1 MCQVILTKPVCA
13 YLHVSTSHFSNI
25 FRKETGMSFLAFLTK
40 KRVDEAVRLLKT
52 TDEKSRVIGEMVGY
66 PEPNYF
72 SYVFKKNMGMSPAK
86 FRKELAT
93 GN

>member
-1 MCQVILTKPVCA
+1 MAAELLRLYHLCDSPEEGGSEQHPCTKAMEYVQQHYGNAELSVDEVCA

-52 TDEKSRVIGEMVGY
+52 TDEKAE
-66 PEPNYF
+66 
-72 SYVFKKNMGMSPAK
+72 
-86 FRKELAT
+86 
-93 GN
+93 

>member
-1 MCQVILTKPVCA
+1 
-13 YLHVSTSHFSNI
+13 
-25 FRKETGMSFLAFLTK
+25 MSFLAFLTK